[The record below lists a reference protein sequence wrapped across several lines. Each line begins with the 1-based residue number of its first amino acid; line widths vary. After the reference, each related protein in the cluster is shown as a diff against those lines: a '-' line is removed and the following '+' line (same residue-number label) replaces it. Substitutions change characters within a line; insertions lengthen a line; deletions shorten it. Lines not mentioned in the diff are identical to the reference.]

1 MPSSGGPPD
10 PWKENRAVINYKFC
24 DKEQHLTM
32 SAISLWSL
40 FGIFF
45 RIACTSFGGFMAMI
59 SVVENVIVEQKKLLT
74 HHDMLDG
81 ISLAQLLPGPVAVN
95 VCTYV
100 GFRLR
105 GNAGALVAA
114 VATILPA
121 FALILALTV
130 VYFSYGQIPAVTKLF
145 MGFIPAVTAIIV
157 AAAWNMS
164 RKALSGAREI
174 ALGVAS
180 AVALLTVKWFLTTAV
195 IIACAAALGWWW
207 FREQDRAD
215 SGPGMSGGGD
225 APPPASGNGAN
236 LMVLAVSQAAPFLSF
251 APSLVAKLF
260 FVFAGMSLM
269 LFGGGYVFIPVIQQ
283 IVVEGQGWVT
293 AKEFV
298 DGIAMGQITP
308 GPILVSA
315 AFIGY
320 KVAGFAGALV
330 ATIGIFGPP
339 ALAMLA
345 ASHALERI
353 KASAAVRAM
362 LRGVRPAVIGMIAA
376 AAWIVGQTAE
386 PVWLSV
392 LIFSAALLA
401 LLRFR
406 VDAVWVI
413 PTAGVVGLLF
423 Y

>member
-1 MPSSGGPPD
+1 MPQ
-10 PWKENRAVINYKFC
+10 EHR
-24 DKEQHLTM
+24 LTT
-32 SAISLWSL
+32 SPISLWSL

-45 RIACTSFGGFMAMI
+45 RIACTSFGGFMALI
-59 SVVENVIVEQKKLLT
+59 SVVENVVVEQKKLLT
-74 HHDMLDG
+74 HQDMLDG

-105 GNAGALVAA
+105 GNVGALVAA
-114 VATILPA
+114 AAAILPA

-145 MGFIPAVTAIIV
+145 MGFIPAVAAIIV

-164 RKALSGAREI
+164 RKAMSGAREI
-174 ALGVAS
+174 AIGTAA
-180 AVALLTVKWFLTTAV
+180 AVVLLTVKWFLTTVA
-195 IIACAAALGWWW
+195 IIACAGAIGWWL
-207 FREQDRAD
+207 FRDKGPAD
-215 SGPGMSGGGD
+215 SPPPARGDGG
-225 APPPASGNGAN
+225 APPPTPGVGAN
-236 LMVLAVSQAAPFLSF
+236 LFLLTLGQAVPFLSF
-251 APSLVAKLF
+251 EPGLVAKLF
-260 FVFAGMSLM
+260 LVFASMSLM
-269 LFGGGYVFIPVIQQ
+269 LFGGGYVFIPMIQQ
-283 IVVEGQGWVT
+283 VVVDGQGWVT
-293 AKEFV
+293 AKEFI

-320 KVAGFAGALV
+320 KVAGFAGAFV
-330 ATIGIFGPP
+330 ATVGIFGPP

-353 KASAAVRAM
+353 KASATARAM

-376 AAWIVGQTAE
+376 AAWVVGQTAE
-386 PVWLSV
+386 PVWVSV
-392 LIFSAALLA
+392 AIFTVALVA
-401 LLRFR
+401 LLRFKL
-406 VDAVWVI
+406 DAVWII
-413 PTAGVVGLLF
+413 PTAGIVGLLF